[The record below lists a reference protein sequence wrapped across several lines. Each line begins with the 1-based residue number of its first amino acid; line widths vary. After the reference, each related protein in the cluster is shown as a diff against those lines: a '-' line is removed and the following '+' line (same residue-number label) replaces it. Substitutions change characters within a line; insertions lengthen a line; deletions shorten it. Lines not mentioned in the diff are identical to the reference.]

1 MAEKKKKSAKMS
13 SNEDDA
19 ADAFAAA
26 MGQSVAPPV
35 PTEIRTYVCSGT
47 KETLECLERFMR
59 DNGITFNV
67 Q

>member
-26 MGQSVAPPV
+26 MGQSVAPPT
-35 PTEIRTYVCSGT
+35 PTETRTYVCSGT

>member
-1 MAEKKKKSAKMS
+1 MS

-35 PTEIRTYVCSGT
+35 PTEIRNYVCSGT
-47 KETLECLERFMR
+47 NDSLECLERFMR
-59 DNGITFNV
+59 DNGITYNV

>member
-35 PTEIRTYVCSGT
+35 PTEIRNYVCSGT
-47 KETLECLERFMR
+47 NDSLECLERFMR